1 MNLQKF
7 VIYVKEELIKYLQNE
22 KYKGLI
28 IRKKNSSDDNN
39 LQNDLIKIKQ
49 IDICQHPKHE
59 IYLNEARLKNKKIKE
74 NKNLIKI
81 PERLIKILELDEFTK
96 ICSMCRKRTD
106 KDLEYLQNE
115 EYKAP
120 ISRKIDDNILK
131 IENHTYSLRNDILYT
146 IKDLKQLESDYQEII
161 AQLTILNEI
170 SLNNKIRKMSNILYN
185 NQHKLNQ
192 KPIYNPIVFKII
204 LEIADKDLIRFFNE
218 LYIRINPDTKSNKTN
233 KSNKKKLV
241 SLYYFLA
248 SINNKYIN
256 SIKANIG
263 SYLQTS
269 GASSSSIDTLA
280 NIGISVTRKI
290 VNRQKINISNEYE
303 QSVDDYCLKNIEKM
317 FILNIDDY
325 HNIHHHNIP
334 SLLETHNI
342 LHFITILLN
351 SNSNISRIPYCSNNI
366 LLHNPKEIDS
376 NLIIK
381 NLEDYFMNQI
391 GKNYYEQNE
400 LWK

>member
-1 MNLQKF
+1 MSFTNINNCDFYTNEICKERLRK
-7 VIYVKEELIKYLQNE
+7 IYEDDIPETNKNIVTIGMFLCQTHYNQLILSE
-22 KYKGLI
+22 SLRI
-28 IRKKNSSDDNN
+28 KKT
-39 LQNDLIKIKQ
+39 KTY
-49 IDICQHPKHE
+49 QHPKYRV
-59 IYLNEARLKNKKIKE
+59 YLNEAN
-74 NKNLIKI
+74 
-81 PERLIKILELDEFTK
+81 T
-96 ICSMCRKRTD
+96 TD
-106 KDLEYLQNE
+106 
-115 EYKAP
+115 
-120 ISRKIDDNILK
+120 
-131 IENHTYSLRNDILYT
+131 T
-146 IKDLKQLESDYQEII
+146 
-161 AQLTILNEI
+161 LTILNEI